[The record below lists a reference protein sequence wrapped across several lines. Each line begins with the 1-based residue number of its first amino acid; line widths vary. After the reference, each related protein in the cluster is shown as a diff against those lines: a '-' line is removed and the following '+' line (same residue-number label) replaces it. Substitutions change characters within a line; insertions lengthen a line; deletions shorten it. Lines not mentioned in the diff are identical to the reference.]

1 MIDIHSHVIPGIDD
15 GAKNEEMAIE
25 MLKIAEKSGTRKLVV
40 TPHFM
45 RGRFNYEY
53 NEVTEEVDNL
63 KKIAEENKIHIE
75 IYQGQEIYYSENILK
90 YFNEGIIGTIN
101 GSRYM
106 LIEFPMLEFNLDKII
121 DNLYELQ
128 IKGIVPIIAH
138 PERYKPFMK
147 KPSLI
152 NELIKEGCLFQLNAG
167 SLTGEF
173 GKDVK
178 KIAELYYENKIYNF
192 VGSDAHRADRRNPDL
207 NEFHN
212 MVDKENIK
220 FLIQSSEAMLNN
232 EKVDFEGNMIKERK
246 KFLGLF

>member
-25 MLKIAEKSGTRKLVV
+25 MLKMAEKCGTRKLVV

-53 NEVTEEVDNL
+53 NEVTEEVNNL
-63 KKIAEENKIHIE
+63 RKLAEENNIDIE
-75 IYQGQEIYYSENILK
+75 IYKGQEIYYSERILK
-90 YFNEGIIGTIN
+90 YFNDGIIGTIN

-106 LIEFPMLEFNLDKII
+106 LIEFPMLEFNMEEIV

-128 IKGIVPIIAH
+128 LKGITPIIAH
-138 PERYKPFMK
+138 PERYKPFIK

-152 NELIKEGCLFQLNAG
+152 NQFIKEGYLFQLNAG

-178 KIAELYYENKIYNF
+178 KTAELYVENKIYNF
-192 VGSDAHRADRRNPDL
+192 VGSDAHRVERRNTDLEEFLNIVDRRYL
-207 NEFHN
+207 RI
-212 MVDKENIK
+212 IK
-220 FLIQSSEAMLNN
+220 SSSEDMLNN
-232 EKVDFEGNMIKERK
+232 EEVEFLGNMIKEKK
-246 KFLGLF
+246 KFLGIF

>member
-25 MLKIAEKSGTRKLVV
+25 MLKIAEKSGTKKLVV

-63 KKIAEENKIHIE
+63 KKIAEENNIDIE

-192 VGSDAHRADRRNPDL
+192 VGSDAHRVDRRNPDL
-207 NEFHN
+207 NEFCN
-212 MVDKENIK
+212 MADEEYIR
-220 FLIQSSEAMLNN
+220 FLIQSSEAMLND